1 MAKWAPLKKDTLDAL
16 ASEIMHNY
24 GSGFALVAISAVETE
39 TATSF
44 ASELGDSLEAAG
56 RTVSATVVD
65 GPDLPARDEGTMY
78 LVTGT
83 AATDPALAGHWNY
96 SIWLEDRDANGIDR
110 TTRAAASAIV
120 DVTDPEHPRRVFADS
135 C

>member
-1 MAKWAPLKKDTLDAL
+1 MAQWAPLKKDTLDAL

-24 GSGFALVAISAVETE
+24 GSGFALVAISAVD
-39 TATSF
+39 TATATTF
-44 ASELGDSLEAAG
+44 ASDLGDSLEAAG
-56 RTVSATVVD
+56 RTVLSYVLD
-65 GPDLPARDEGTMY
+65 GPDLPARDEGTMF
-78 LVTGT
+78 LITGA
-83 AATDPALAGHWNY
+83 AATDPSLAGHWNY
-96 SIWLEDRDANGIDR
+96 SVWLEDSAAHGIDR